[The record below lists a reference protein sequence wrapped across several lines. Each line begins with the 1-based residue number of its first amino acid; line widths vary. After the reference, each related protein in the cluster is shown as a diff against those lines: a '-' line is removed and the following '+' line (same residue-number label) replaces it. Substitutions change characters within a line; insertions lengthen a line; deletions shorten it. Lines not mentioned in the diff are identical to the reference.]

1 MLRLWTPTR
10 VASDYVGVA
19 CACILGAK
27 KKIERERER
36 ESLREREGARE
47 RERESQTVRE
57 GERERGKEGGREGE
71 YNSQY
76 MYVFS
81 DQ

>member
-1 MLRLWTPTR
+1 MLILWTPTR

-36 ESLREREGARE
+36 ES
-47 RERESQTVRE
+47 ERESGLRTARWRVVVLGVVAGVSAQLELSGIFFLT
-57 GERERGKEGGREGE
+57 
-71 YNSQY
+71 
-76 MYVFS
+76 FPILLIF
-81 DQ
+81 